1 MKIKRS
7 DLNRLIENFINEEGT
22 DAGEG
27 FKKKDLEGEKTE
39 LGNTFFANQN
49 QRYGGKQQTSPEKNA
64 QAITD
69 FRKGSDRGQFPPLT
83 FGPGLDDEGNLMPG
97 KFTTVHDYHEPD
109 PYDQGAVRRYKKQH
123 YLGPDEKGVDDPEI
137 TRIGL
142 EDDEDTEES
151 PYGTQYSMDPTQTQY
166 RFDDKTAKDDG
177 YTAHSDD
184 DFYLGPEDEEGH
196 TLHSDRDFDLDLED
210 EEGYEPSEEYT
221 EEDTLYGVK
230 DKNSKDNGIISRIRR
245 FFSSK

>member
-7 DLNRLIENFINEEGT
+7 DLNKLIKNFLKES
-22 DAGEG
+22 A
-27 FKKKDLEGEKTE
+27 EKTE
-39 LGNTFFANQN
+39 TGDSFADKLTM
-49 QRYGGKQQTSPEKNA
+49 KQKKHDRNV

-83 FGPGLDDEGNLMPG
+83 FGPGVDDEGNLMPG

-137 TRIGL
+137 TRVGL

-151 PYGTQYSMDPTQTQY
+151 PLGTQYSFDTTDPQF
-166 RFDDKTAKDDG
+166 RMDDKTAEDDG
-177 YTAHSDD
+177 FTAHSDD
-184 DFYLGPEDEEGH
+184 DFYLEDKDDEDYEE
-196 TLHSDRDFDLDLED
+196 
-210 EEGYEPSEEYT
+210 SEEYT
-221 EEDTLYGVK
+221 EEDTLYDIDDDSEEEGLIAK
-230 DKNSKDNGIISRIRR
+230 IRNYFR
-245 FFSSK
+245 K